1 MTVRDQQRGRV
12 YAWEDRV
19 VAPEDPSRI
28 AFAAAQGM
36 IDAIWSEM
44 GLRYPPRAAP
54 MPAQARRR
62 IADANRLT
70 LRLQATTPSWC
81 LLHELAHAMTTT
93 HDGASDGHGPLFMG
107 VYVTLLGR
115 YLRLDEAAL
124 IDSARASGIQVTPDA
139 KPVFADPTIRQK

>member
-1 MTVRDQQRGRV
+1 MAGADRQRSRV

-19 VAPEDPSRI
+19 VAPRDPSRI

-36 IDAIWSEM
+36 VDAIWAEM
-44 GLRYPPRAAP
+44 GLRYPPRVEP

-70 LRLQATTPSWC
+70 LRLPPMTPSWC

-93 HDGASDGHGPLFMG
+93 HDGQSDGHGPLFVG
-107 VYVTLLGR
+107 VYLRLLER
-115 YLRLDEAAL
+115 YLRLDPAPLLESLAL
-124 IDSARASGIQVTPDA
+124 AGIAVARDA
-139 KPVFADPTIRQK
+139 RPVFADP